1 MLKFNGITVGVVVPP
16 AATFIFP
23 VEYNSTPAALVT
35 FTSNVPTTVEYTST
49 EFNVVVCNAVK
60 TIPQFEIVLPVQ
72 EASGVNLPPYK
83 SPPVVSA
90 AT

>member
-1 MLKFNGITVGVVVPP
+1 MLKFNGITVGVVTPP

-23 VEYNSTPAALVT
+23 VAYNSTPAALVT
-35 FTSNVPTTVEYTST
+35 FTSNVPTAVEYTST

-60 TIPQFEIVLPVQ
+60 TIPQSVNVEPVH
-72 EASGVNLPPYK
+72 EASGVNFPPNK
-83 SPPVVSA
+83 LPPVVSD